1 MNTTTTDTLS
11 HYLTKVTGMKSS
23 TRRREAFQRVD
34 IAFHITHFNIYR
46 DMARDALRSG
56 RHETARRWAAKA
68 RESWAPLSLWL
79 LTGRAHS

>member
-1 MNTTTTDTLS
+1 MNTTTDTLS
-11 HYLTKVTGMKSS
+11 HYLTKVAGMKSS

-34 IAFHITHFNIYR
+34 LAFHVTHFNIYR
-46 DMARDALRSG
+46 DLAKSALGCG
-56 RHETARRWAAKA
+56 RISDARRWAAKA